1 MALLVTL
8 DASVFVSACRR
19 GEPGHRASR
28 ALLQQLREDAVPLI
42 EPTLLPVEIAAALT
56 RTGDDPGLAME
67 YAEAVT
73 ALPQLTWVTLDAMQA
88 RRAVLTAATHRLRAA
103 DALYI
108 AAARQ
113 YGSRLVT
120 LDKEQLRRAP
130 SSLGAC
136 GPDKALG

>member
-1 MALLVTL
+1 MALLLTV

-28 ALLQQLREDAVPLI
+28 ALLQRIRDEAIPLI

-73 ALPQLTWVTLDAMQA
+73 ALPQLTWVTLDAVQA
-88 RRAVLTAATHRLRAA
+88 RRAVLAATTHKLRAA

-108 AAARQ
+108 AAAGQ

-120 LDKEQLRRAP
+120 LDKEQLKRAQP
-130 SSLGAC
+130 ALGAC
-136 GPDKALG
+136 GPDQALA